1 VSAEGWYVD
10 PFGVHE
16 ARWISE
22 GTPTSL
28 VRDGTLESKDLPPDA
43 TFKGPFEAL
52 AEPVAADGADL
63 RRADDREAAPEDSV
77 AGATVWDAFVETSG
91 GD

>member
-1 VSAEGWYVD
+1 MSAEGWYVD
-10 PFGVHE
+10 PYGLHE

-28 VRDGTLESKDLPPDA
+28 VRDGSVESKDPPPDVPF
-43 TFKGPFEAL
+43 TGPLEEL
-52 AEPVAADGADL
+52 AESAVADGADL
-63 RRADDREAAPEDSV
+63 LRVDSAEASSPDSV
-77 AGATVWDAFVETSG
+77 AGETVWDAFVETSG